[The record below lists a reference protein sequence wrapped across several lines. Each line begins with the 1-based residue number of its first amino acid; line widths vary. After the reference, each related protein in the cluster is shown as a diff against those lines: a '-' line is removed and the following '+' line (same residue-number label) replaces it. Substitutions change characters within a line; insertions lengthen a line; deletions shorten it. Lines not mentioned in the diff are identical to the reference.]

1 MKEGNVKIRSF
12 RDTHYFIVWPL
23 SSYSSCRQ
31 GWRQGWGPLSVTA
44 AYCPQCLD
52 KLCEIIV
59 QSTEEPSAP
68 SRTSPFPCLWA
79 KTKFRGHRSS
89 KILGCIPDPQI
100 GESQSAP
107 LFPPSPTVN
116 PMGVVTPDD
125 YWGAACANAGQRPPL
140 SLGVKNPAFG
150 DPAVFQAVPCSVPP
164 NWEQSWLPASPEHWC
179 PGLHFQTTDRSDHS
193 ISSFLSV
200 FSLLFCLAN
209 LHGILLIPINRSI
222 MGISLADCI
231 C

>member
-23 SSYSSCRQ
+23 SSYSS
-31 GWRQGWGPLSVTA
+31 WRQGWGLLSVTA

-59 QSTEEPSAP
+59 QSTEELSAP
-68 SRTSPFPCLWA
+68 SRTSPFPWLWA

-107 LFPPSPTVN
+107 LFSPPHCYSH
-116 PMGVVTPDD
+116 GRCDSR
-125 YWGAACANAGQRPPL
+125 WLRGAASANAGQRPPL

-164 NWEQSWLPASPEHWC
+164 NWEQSWLPASTERWC

-209 LHGILLIPINRSI
+209 LHEILLIPINRSI